1 MPSIIGG
8 IMNIKEIEK
17 TTEYKNDWNQCT
29 VVASSVAFN
38 MDYKKVH
45 KFYMANGRK
54 KNRGLLP
61 FHTERIM
68 QELAKYEGYKITL
81 FKPTFELND
90 IRKWV
95 SGSNDY
101 SRGERYRAK
110 FIPDGKEQLCIINK
124 HITPNNQDDYLPT
137 DNYIMGVS
145 GHVIGIKNGVVND
158 WTEGRKHQAKSIWR
172 IEKTGKK
179 VKRQTF
185 SDCFDELMDFEF

>member
-17 TTEYKNDWNQCT
+17 TTEFKNDNNQCT
-29 VVASSVAFN
+29 IVASSVAFN

-45 KFYMANGRK
+45 KFYMSNGRK

-68 QELAKYEGYKITL
+68 QELAKTEGYKITL
-81 FKPTFELND
+81 FRPTYNGD

-95 SGSNDY
+95 SGSHDY
-101 SRGERYRAK
+101 SRDYRYYRPK
-110 FIPDGKEQLCIINK
+110 FIPDNKEQLCIIDKN
-124 HITPNNQDDYLPT
+124 ITPNNQSDYLPA
-137 DNYIMGVS
+137 DNYILGVR
-145 GHVIGIKNGVVND
+145 GHVIGVKNGIVND
-158 WTEGRKHQAKSIWR
+158 WTEGRKHQVKRIYR

-179 VKRQTF
+179 VKHQTF
-185 SDCFDELMDFEF
+185 SDCFDELMNFEF